1 MSKKFSKHLIII
13 SCILAAFILFVIF
26 VYLPA
31 ADRAGK
37 SSRIDDAY
45 WPSENFRDPLQAVPG
60 FSFIDQQSIV
70 RTQNDVR
77 GKVYVADFFF
87 TTCEAACPMMKTQ
100 LTRVQE
106 KFSDEDDFRILSFAL
121 DPNDTLPVIRSFANL
136 YHADNAKWYF
146 LSGDVNDIYNL
157 GEKGFMQVVHTEDG
171 NFNAHSQKFTLVD
184 KNGMIRGFY
193 LGTDSAEVDNLIND
207 IAYLLKKEQR

>member
-1 MSKKFSKHLIII
+1 
-13 SCILAAFILFVIF
+13 
-26 VYLPA
+26 
-31 ADRAGK
+31 
-37 SSRIDDAY
+37 
-45 WPSENFRDPLQAVPG
+45 
-60 FSFIDQQSIV
+60 
-70 RTQNDVR
+70 
-77 GKVYVADFFF
+77 
-87 TTCEAACPMMKTQ
+87 MMKTQ